1 MNKKDLIESL
11 QSQGLPKFIIE
22 AFASVPREDF
32 VPENMKQYAYE
43 DTPLP
48 IGNGQTIS
56 QPYTIAFMLSLL
68 DLEKIRNKKI
78 KILEIGSG
86 SGYVLALLSEICL
99 KAQIHGVEIKEVL
112 IERSKKLL
120 SRYNNL
126 MIINKSGF
134 SGLPDF
140 APYDRILISASAPNL
155 EIIEKIANQLK
166 NTGILIAPVQNSI
179 FQIKKHNENLENKE
193 FPGFIFVPLVDE

>member
-1 MNKKDLIESL
+1 MNKKELIKSL
-11 QSQGLPKFIIE
+11 QSQAFPSFIIE

-68 DLEKIRNKKI
+68 DLERIRNKKI

-86 SGYVLALLSEICL
+86 SGYVLALLSKICPRSD
-99 KAQIHGVEIKEVL
+99 IYGVEIKKTIV
-112 IERSKKLL
+112 ERSRQIL
-120 SRYNNL
+120 SLCKNIR
-126 MIINKSGF
+126 IKNKSGF

-155 EIIEKIANQLK
+155 EIIEKITNQLK
-166 NTGILIAPVQNSI
+166 NTGSLVAPVQNSI
-179 FQIKKHNENLENKE
+179 FQIKKHNENLEKKE